1 MLLLLLLRR
10 RRCIPPNPTDPEPL
24 TTTTTTAYGI
34 TPALMINGTLVD
46 TRSEFLRI
54 ATVEGMDTV
63 WSDLALETAS
73 VCNTTTGS
81 VPDAAQ
87 RRGRRC
93 AKVLR

>member
-1 MLLLLLLRR
+1 MLLLLRR
-10 RRCIPPNPTDPEPL
+10 RRLRRCITRTTNPEPL
-24 TTTTTTAYGI
+24 TTTYGI

-63 WSDLALETAS
+63 WSNLALETAS
-73 VCNTTTGS
+73 YSISHTTTRRNI
-81 VPDAAQ
+81 PTAAQ
-87 RRGRRC
+87 RGRRC